1 MQLPDPFFLVNL
13 KYKYIQQVKKALKK
27 RVFYFQLQVCLFV
40 NKVYSMFGS
49 SSLPYRQFRNSADSL
64 SK

>member
-1 MQLPDPFFLVNL
+1 MQLPDPFFLANL

-49 SSLPYRQFRNSADSL
+49 VHCRIGSLEIYQ
-64 SK
+64 